1 VNLAKEEEPDEG
13 ELDNNPFILA
23 GGRSVGEKSFVDS
36 RQEYDHASPPPKYFD
51 EEIMLAPLPSKKSE
65 IMKGLIEPP
74 FGGLVCTDQEAMER
88 QKGVLV
94 DVVKQLAVTLLKGL
108 TIAHISLPIKIFE
121 PRSSIQRIV
130 DLWSFAPK
138 YLQQAA

>member
-1 VNLAKEEEPDEG
+1 MNLAKEEDPDER
-13 ELDNNPFILA
+13 ELVDNPFTMVTTN
-23 GGRSVGEKSFVDS
+23 SVGPNSFVDI
-36 RQEYDHASPPPKYFD
+36 RQPYDHASPPPKYFTD
-51 EEIMLAPLPSKKSE
+51 DILLSILPQRKE
-65 IMKGLIEPP
+65 DILKGFIEPQ

-121 PRSSIQRIV
+121 PRSSI
-130 DLWSFAPK
+130 
-138 YLQQAA
+138 